1 MDLNILN
8 TLYKRLINSTHF
20 LFRVTPRLNGRNTLE
35 KKKSFNMKGF
45 NIPPGYIDTVYLEF
59 LRMSGLEPHTC
70 LRATGIVQYVLSPIP
85 NNHPPRAVVAWP
97 LMEAGCSSSHGICV
111 GTGLTGF
118 PGGGRGRTINHPPPP
133 PATVTVH
140 KKHPPR
146 SGCKK
151 PFAKTF
157 SQIM

>member
-1 MDLNILN
+1 
-8 TLYKRLINSTHF
+8 
-20 LFRVTPRLNGRNTLE
+20 
-35 KKKSFNMKGF
+35 MKGF

-118 PGGGRGRTINHPPPP
+118 PGGGRGRTINHHPPP